1 MSEGEKIPETAPKAE
16 EPELAAEPEP
26 EPEPEPEAEREPEVA
41 VPSVAAE
48 RIAARLDAC
57 AALEEQLTRRLKR
70 ALQDEQNLVLD
81 RLRSVRGTL
90 NADAALGAEATHL
103 ANYAAIVEP
112 ALADAARAGASVTG
126 NAADVSAEAVATV
139 ANDLALEL
147 ILPLRRRLDERLHE
161 AAAVGDDQFTASD
174 RVSSAYREIKTQRA
188 ARLAEEWLAAAWA
201 VGVHAATPS
210 GAAGTWAS
218 DPERPCCTDCDDN
231 GLAGG
236 VVKGQAFPTGHLHPP
251 AHPGCRCVVVPTA

>member
-1 MSEGEKIPETAPKAE
+1 MLSSTTQESIE
-16 EPELAAEPEP
+16 EAVEPEP
-26 EPEPEPEAEREPEVA
+26 EPEPEPVVA
-41 VPSVAAE
+41 VASVAGD
-48 RIAARLDAC
+48 RVAARREAC
-57 AALEEQLTRRLKR
+57 SALEEQLTRRLKR

-81 RLRSVRGTL
+81 RLRSVRGMLT
-90 NADAALGAEATHL
+90 AEAALGAELQHL

-112 ALADAARAGASVTG
+112 ALADAARAGASVVG
-126 NAADVSAEAVATV
+126 SEADVTVEDVATV

-174 RVSSAYREIKTQRA
+174 HVSSAYREIKTQRT
-188 ARLAEEWLAAAWA
+188 ARLAEDWLAAAWA

-210 GAAGTWAS
+210 GVGGTWAS
-218 DPERPCCTDCDDN
+218 DPDHPCCTDCDDN

-236 VVKGQAFPTGHLHPP
+236 VTKGSAFPTGHLHPP
-251 AHPGCRCVVVPTA
+251 AHPGCRCVVIPTT